1 MLRDW
6 ISKDDLAL
14 LLQEEFFAF
23 QWKANK
29 YSSIIF
35 LPRRFGSSSAF
46 TFFRVVDQANIHFGN
61 PGHFLVNLNTFY
73 GCSTFF
79 NFLKFFTG
87 NFQWKKLHKWFE
99 IVRIFLIENLFP
111 AQDNPFNPPSSPF
124 IKFRYLQPLN
134 RPRFTLSNRKVAKKP
149 GFRTST

>member
-1 MLRDW
+1 MPVA
-6 ISKDDLAL
+6 DLGTYT

-46 TFFRVVDQANIHFGN
+46 TFLRVVDHANIHFGN

-73 GCSTFF
+73 GCSIHVFF
-79 NFLKFFTG
+79 NFREFFTG
-87 NFQWKKLHKWFE
+87 NFQT
-99 IVRIFLIENLFP
+99 IEKNYIN
-111 AQDNPFNPPSSPF
+111 DS
-124 IKFRYLQPLN
+124 K
-134 RPRFTLSNRKVAKKP
+134 
-149 GFRTST
+149 